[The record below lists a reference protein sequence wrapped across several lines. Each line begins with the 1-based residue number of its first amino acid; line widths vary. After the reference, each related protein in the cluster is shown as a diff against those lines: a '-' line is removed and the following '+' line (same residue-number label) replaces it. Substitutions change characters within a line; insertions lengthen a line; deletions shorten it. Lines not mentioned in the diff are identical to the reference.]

1 MSQDFLLCGF
11 HEINE
16 PAALG
21 IAREGKIMTPHLLF
35 RAPLSS
41 QRTNLPYVSRA
52 KKYIQLKRW
61 PNSPNSDLH

>member
-41 QRTNLPYVSRA
+41 QRTNLTLC
-52 KKYIQLKRW
+52 LK
-61 PNSPNSDLH
+61 SQKVHTIKEMA